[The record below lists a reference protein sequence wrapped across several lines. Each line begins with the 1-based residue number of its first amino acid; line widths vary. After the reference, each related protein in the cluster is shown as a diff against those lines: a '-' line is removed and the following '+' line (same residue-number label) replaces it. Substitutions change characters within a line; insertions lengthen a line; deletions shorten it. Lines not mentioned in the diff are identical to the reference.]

1 MHFNF
6 FQKVLKIKV
15 LTTRFDNV
23 KKVIFQTKITLEQ
36 LNFDGWKLRELKK

>member
-1 MHFNF
+1 MHFDF

-36 LNFDGWKLRELKK
+36 LNFDVRELKK